1 MDSKQ
6 KHYAEISAAKGILII
21 LMVIGHSGVPSI
33 IGEPLSLL
41 RMPCFFMISGYL
53 FKEKYL
59 NDTKQFVYKKV
70 KGLYFPFVKWSLIFM
85 LLHNFF
91 YHIHIYNTEYT
102 FNNVLSKT
110 LQILTMTGSEQLTG
124 GFWFLKELLYASII
138 SYFIFK
144 LLNALRI
151 RLNLKT
157 LISSS
162 LLLVILAY
170 ILSII
175 TFKLPTV
182 GSKTLSATAY
192 FITGATF
199 HRAELLFTNIN
210 KLKTGIV
217 LFVIFVISSFY
228 VKGSIECQ
236 GYTIFQYYVV
246 SVIAS
251 ISLIYLTKLL
261 GHKLMNILDYV
272 GKRTLYILIFHF
284 ISFKLVSLA
293 VIIIDKREFSELASF
308 PVIENDSNIIWL
320 VYTIVGVLVP
330 LFFKWGM
337 DNVSSVYNKYCHFKK
352 LQ

>member
-1 MDSKQ
+1 MDNKQ

-182 GSKTLSATAY
+182 GSKTLLATAY
-192 FITGATF
+192 FITGAAF

-210 KLKTGIV
+210 KLKTGIA

-236 GYTIFQYYVV
+236 GYTIFKYYVV

-261 GHKLMNILDYV
+261 GHKLTNILDYV
-272 GKRTLYILIFHF
+272 GKKTLYILIFHF
-284 ISFKLVSLA
+284 ISFKLVSIVFITINHKPLT
-293 VIIIDKREFSELASF
+293 DLSEF
-308 PVIENDSNIIWL
+308 PIVDNDSYFLWL
-320 VYTIVGVLVP
+320 IYTIVGVTIP
-330 LFFKWGM
+330 LLIKQGFDKI
-337 DNVSSVYNKYCHFKK
+337 SSFYSNKKYVKSI
-352 LQ
+352 